1 MFKMKEQQAFNR
13 GLKFSVFLT
22 RVWVWFYVIFWSVF
36 FSLNPENDTGA
47 YGLHNSTQGMSL
59 FAGIQDSEAEQ

>member
-22 RVWVWFYVIFWSVF
+22 RVWVWFYVIWSAF
-36 FSLNPENDTGA
+36 FSLTPENDTGA
-47 YGLHNSTQGMSL
+47 SGLHNSIQGTAL
-59 FAGIQDSEAEQ
+59 FAGIQDSEAEL